1 MDVEKWRGALQ
12 RAFSKEKGMKS
23 LILLGICGI
32 ALIYLSTLFGSG
44 KEKEPAPGN
53 ETAACTA
60 DEYEKKLEREIARVV
75 SAITGETEPAVMVT
89 LKSGSRYVYAVE
101 EKGASRQEAAGE
113 SSEEKETAYVILKN
127 AEGAQQ
133 ALPVTEIQP
142 RIKGVVIVS
151 RYAGDPEIR
160 EKLTEAVKTALDISS
175 ARICVTGSG

>member
-1 MDVEKWRGALQ
+1 MDVEKWKGTLRKLV
-12 RAFSKEKGMKS
+12 SKEKGMKS

-44 KEKEPAPGN
+44 GEKQPAAAPEASVG
-53 ETAACTA
+53 TAN
-60 DEYEKKLEREIARVV
+60 EYEKKLEQEIARIVK
-75 SAITGETEPAVMVT
+75 AITGEAEPAVMVT

-101 EKGASRQEAAGE
+101 EKGGSRQEGSGE

-151 RYAGDPEIR
+151 RYAGNPEIR